1 MPTLRETVT
10 GKAARASVSVLA
22 AAPTSTSSG
31 ARRRCTGAA
40 TLTSAD
46 GSVKVEVS
54 LLESRDGGP
63 PQIRVTTGDRKPQV
77 VGLASGLVDPSYVE
91 IDLSE

>member
-1 MPTLRETVT
+1 MPTLRESVT
-10 GKAARASVSVLA
+10 REAVRGSVSVLA
-22 AAPTSTSSG
+22 ATPTSTSSR

-54 LLESRDGGP
+54 LLESRDGRP
-63 PQIRVTTGDRKPQV
+63 PRIRVVTGDRRPQV
-77 VGLASGLVDPSYVE
+77 VGLGRGQADPSYVE

>member
-1 MPTLRETVT
+1 MPTLRESVT

-22 AAPTSTSSG
+22 AARTSTSSG

-54 LLESRDGGP
+54 LLESRDGRP
-63 PQIRVTTGDRKPQV
+63 PQLRVITGDRKPQV
-77 VGLASGLVDPSYVE
+77 VGLGHGQADPSYVE